1 MTLKLHTIVCS
12 TRPGRVGPAVAEW
25 FQSIASQDPN
35 FDATLIDLAEV
46 NLPMYNEP
54 KHPVLQQYEHEHTK
68 RWSASVAAADAFVF
82 VTPEYN
88 YGPPPSLLNA
98 LNYLS
103 AEWQYAPA
111 GFVSYGGISGGLRAV
126 QVTKQILTTF
136 KVMPIPEGVPMP
148 MVFQNLDNGT
158 LKPAEIYKTSAATML
173 DELHTWAE
181 ALRGLRAQHKASL
194 QIKAEAA

>member
-1 MTLKLHTIVCS
+1 MPLKLHTIVAS
-12 TRPGRVGPAVAEW
+12 TRPGRIGPGIAQWFNDFAAEHGR
-25 FQSIASQDPN
+25 FDPV
-35 FDATLIDLAEV
+35 LVDLADF
-46 NLPMYNEP
+46 NLPVYDEP
-54 KHPVLQQYEHEHTK
+54 EHPRLRKYRHAHTK
-68 RWSASVAAADAFVF
+68 AWSESVAGADAFVF